1 MQERKIEK
9 GNLNL
14 LGYWDFDNVVAIEDD
29 AVVIDAVAKIEGAVN
44 GKRLAAT
51 GRSGNDS
58 DHAIDFGESPA
69 GKWVRIDWTDGDGK
83 SWLKPASD
91 FNQLSVSLWQ
101 KLHSRRASSTFWL
114 GAASAS
120 SGERNAQAHIP
131 WSNGQI
137 YWDTAG
143 CCDGRTTRIT
153 RAWDG
158 GLGEWHHFV
167 FLKDGDRKAIYID
180 GELFHEGNNSAWLKA
195 DWSVAAIGS
204 NNAGGTTVAAAVD
217 EFAVFAS
224 ALTEEEILRLKLFV
238 KAPSPLRSAGAP
250 QRVLHVG
257 QSFSLNSIQCSELSP

>member
-1 MQERKIEK
+1 MCSSDLQVQERKIEK

-137 YWDTAG
+137 YWDRSEEHTSELQSRRNLVCRLLLEKKKQLYRRHHAS
-143 CCDGRTTRIT
+143 DVQYTTRRT
-153 RAWDG
+153 
-158 GLGEWHHFV
+158 L
-167 FLKDGDRKAIYID
+167 
-180 GELFHEGNNSAWLKA
+180 
-195 DWSVAAIGS
+195 
-204 NNAGGTTVAAAVD
+204 
-217 EFAVFAS
+217 
-224 ALTEEEILRLKLFV
+224 
-238 KAPSPLRSAGAP
+238 
-250 QRVLHVG
+250 
-257 QSFSLNSIQCSELSP
+257 